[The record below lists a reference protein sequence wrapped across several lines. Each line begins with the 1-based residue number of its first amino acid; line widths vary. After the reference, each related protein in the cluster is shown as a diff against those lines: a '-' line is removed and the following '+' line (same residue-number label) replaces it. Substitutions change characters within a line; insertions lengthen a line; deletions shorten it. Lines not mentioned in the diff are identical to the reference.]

1 MNDLIQGGS
10 GRGRKL
16 LMIMDKQDS
25 VKWLSQRC
33 RTIAQIIGIRSLFAR
48 AWPSECLLCLEP
60 AGPGLVCDNC
70 ERLLAPTGPKCGRC
84 AVPLATAGCC
94 GNCVRNPPAYD
105 DVVSAFDYR
114 FPADRLV
121 ARFKFSADLAAG
133 SYLGS
138 ALARAASAA
147 RPDLLV
153 ATPASTARLRER
165 GFNPALLLA
174 KRVGRTLGLEVDG
187 RALAK
192 VRHTP
197 PQSGLDRDSRRRN
210 LRGAFELRRSVEG
223 MRVAVV
229 DDVMTTGS
237 TLAELADVLRKAGAR
252 RVSGWVVART
262 PEPRGWD

>member
-1 MNDLIQGGS
+1 
-10 GRGRKL
+10 
-16 LMIMDKQDS
+16 
-25 VKWLSQRC
+25 
-33 RTIAQIIGIRSLFAR
+33 
-48 AWPSECLLCLEP
+48 
-60 AGPGLVCDNC
+60 
-70 ERLLAPTGPKCGRC
+70 
-84 AVPLATAGCC
+84 
-94 GNCVRNPPAYD
+94 
-105 DVVSAFDYR
+105 VSAFDYR